1 MLITQKLSEIQ
12 ETFNN
17 LHDREQLTKTLTQLL
32 RSLQKLELR
41 HDAVLIQIE
50 IGEKFSRNPKSAFLS
65 RIPQRILRSNSLLE
79 QRDWSNLESM
89 LNEVCDELEDIRRE
103 ILTENS
109 RDWDH
114 LLGSLLGGVPELIQ
128 AFAELGVP
136 GARLLSVKVGTA
148 DQRKMV
154 NATSV
159 QDLKNIHAEV
169 TQMITDQTDGDQTI
183 VDFVKRLTS
192 SEGARLADLSNP
204 IIEKWIDD
212 RGILSNLRVRI

>member
-1 MLITQKLSEIQ
+1 
-12 ETFNN
+12 
-17 LHDREQLTKTLTQLL
+17 
-32 RSLQKLELR
+32 
-41 HDAVLIQIE
+41 
-50 IGEKFSRNPKSAFLS
+50 
-65 RIPQRILRSNSLLE
+65 
-79 QRDWSNLESM
+79 M

-183 VDFVKRLTS
+183 VDFVKQLTS

-204 IIEKWIDD
+204 IIKKWIDD
-212 RGILSNLRVRI
+212 RRILSTLRVRI

>member
-1 MLITQKLSEIQ
+1 
-12 ETFNN
+12 
-17 LHDREQLTKTLTQLL
+17 
-32 RSLQKLELR
+32 
-41 HDAVLIQIE
+41 
-50 IGEKFSRNPKSAFLS
+50 
-65 RIPQRILRSNSLLE
+65 
-79 QRDWSNLESM
+79 M

-159 QDLKNIHAEV
+159 QDLKNNHAEV
-169 TQMITDQTDGDQTI
+169 TQMITDQTD
-183 VDFVKRLTS
+183 
-192 SEGARLADLSNP
+192 
-204 IIEKWIDD
+204 
-212 RGILSNLRVRI
+212 